1 MLLDGYGYLPLEKAE
16 ILIELFFKRHLDDVS
31 KKTKKILPYLEET
44 NECLAEYLD
53 KIDNLFLC
61 GKDYTK
67 ISMQRQAK
75 INLADIDIYAAN
87 HYPLCMREM
96 HKQLR
101 QNHHLKHTGRVQ
113 LGLFLKGIGV
123 SLEDA
128 MKFWRTEF
136 TKKMPNDKFEKNY
149 SYTIRHSFGK
159 EGKRT
164 DYTPWS
170 CSRIIVEGAPS
181 KIILVLNF

>member
-1 MLLDGYGYLPLEKAE
+1 LDGYGYLPLEKAE
-16 ILIELFFKRHLDDVS
+16 VLIELFFKRHLDDVS